1 MVDDVGE
8 EWVDCGCIILYI
20 SIFLLLFMEAAKAGV
35 QCRDL
40 QYYYDRERRGVE
52 GQERV
57 EEERRG
63 PNQEQSVS
71 NGWSG
76 KGE

>member
-1 MVDDVGE
+1 MGVGGDVMEMWE
-8 EWVDCGCIILYI
+8 EMPSLI
-20 SIFLLLFMEAAKAGV
+20 
-35 QCRDL
+35 
-40 QYYYDRERRGVE
+40 YYYYYRERRGVE

-57 EEERRG
+57 EEERQG

>member
-1 MVDDVGE
+1 MRKRGSSGRREMVEGK
-8 EWVDCGCIILYI
+8 YI
-20 SIFLLLFMEAAKAGV
+20 N
-35 QCRDL
+35 
-40 QYYYDRERRGVE
+40 YYYYRERRGVA

-57 EEERRG
+57 EEERLG

>member
-1 MVDDVGE
+1 MGVGGDVMEMWE
-8 EWVDCGCIILYI
+8 EMPSLI
-20 SIFLLLFMEAAKAGV
+20 
-35 QCRDL
+35 
-40 QYYYDRERRGVE
+40 YYYYYRERRGVE

>member
-1 MVDDVGE
+1 MRIEEAWQQWKEGNGE
-8 EWVDCGCIILYI
+8 EKYI
-20 SIFLLLFMEAAKAGV
+20 N
-35 QCRDL
+35 
-40 QYYYDRERRGVE
+40 YYYYRERRGVE

-57 EEERRG
+57 EEERQG